1 MGKFWTVSCCSRIV
15 EYTWSMSK
23 VFVCVCVCVSK
34 DTEKYQIEYLAQTG
48 KVKYLMLDSR
58 LERILRKTRFLIR
71 LEIIGN
77 NSSTS
82 QQSA

>member
-1 MGKFWTVSCCSRIV
+1 MDGKLLFEDSRIHLANV
-15 EYTWSMSK
+15 QS
-23 VFVCVCVCVSK
+23 VCVCVCVSK

-58 LERILRKTRFLIR
+58 LEQILRKTRFLIR
-71 LEIIGN
+71 LEIIGK

-82 QQSA
+82 QQPA